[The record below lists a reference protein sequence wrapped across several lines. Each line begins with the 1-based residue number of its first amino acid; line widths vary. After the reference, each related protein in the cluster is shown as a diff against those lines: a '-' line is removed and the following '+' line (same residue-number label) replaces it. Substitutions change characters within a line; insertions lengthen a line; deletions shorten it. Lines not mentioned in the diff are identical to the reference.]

1 MEFIERYLGVLA
13 AAALFSLYSLLW
25 RIKKNE
31 VRRMAG
37 VDPDVIYKARRPI
50 QKYFGAMG
58 RAMPV
63 ILVAMLALHAVA
75 PPSFSVTAPL
85 FGHSSWVNEAAG
97 FLAGILGLALCRA
110 AQVAIG
116 ESWRVGIDEGA
127 KPGLITSG
135 LYRRI
140 RNPTYSGLYLLC
152 AGAFVALPTWLLLYW
167 MLAFFLMM
175 EFQVRCEEEY
185 LESAYGDEYRAYL
198 KTSKRYIPY
207 LW

>member
-1 MEFIERYLGVLA
+1 MEFMNRYLGVLA

-25 RIKKNE
+25 RIKKSE
-31 VRRMAG
+31 LRRIAG
-37 VDPDVIYKARRPI
+37 VDPDVMYKARKPI

-75 PPSFSVTAPL
+75 QRSLAVTAPL
-85 FGHSSWVNEAAG
+85 FGLASWVNELAG
-97 FLAGILGLALCRA
+97 FLVGILGLALCRA

-116 ESWRVGIDEGA
+116 KSWRVGIDEGS

-135 LYRRI
+135 LYRRM

-152 AGAFVALPTWLLLYW
+152 LGAFVALPTWLLLYW
-167 MLAFFLMM
+167 MLAFFIMM

-185 LESAYGDEYRAYL
+185 LESMYGDQYRAYV